1 MLMVTVTL
9 RQASKG
15 QAAGTAAGDIQYWNG
30 TAWVV
35 VAATTNEG
43 AALQM
48 IGGVPTC
55 WRNCNRR
62 RYQ

>member
-9 RQASKG
+9 HGNIEELGGRYCS
-15 QAAGTAAGDIQYWNG
+15 DIQYWNG

-43 AALQM
+43 AAF
-48 IGGVPTC
+48 TNDR
-55 WRNCNRR
+55 WS
-62 RYQ
+62 